1 MSFVEIQNNAAKT
14 VMKAFRLSDSAYY
27 YQDRE
32 SGERLEIDAVEKP
45 FDFVVEDP
53 TTGAVLSR
61 KGRRFLVV
69 GSAVGEINDW
79 RVGLG
84 RNTIDQPTP
93 NSGDYIIVVKNET
106 EKKYQIDNREPFL
119 TIGSNDALYE
129 INTVLFDVE
138 DV

>member
-53 TTGAVLSR
+53 ITGVIRSR
-61 KGRRFLVV
+61 KGRRFLVI
-69 GSAVGEINDW
+69 GSAVGDIETW

-84 RNTIDQPTP
+84 CNTTDQPTP
-93 NSGDYIIVVKNET
+93 NSGDYIIVVKEET
-106 EKKYQIDNREPFL
+106 EKKYQIDNREPFI

-129 INTVLFDVE
+129 INTILSE
-138 DV
+138 